1 VSWDW
6 QVNDF
11 TRIKAEAYYQHLYN
25 AAIEEKPSS
34 FSMLNNN
41 SFQFSI
47 PDTLVNG
54 GTGDNKGFEI
64 TIERFMNKG
73 FYYLVTT
80 SVFDS
85 KYKGSDGK
93 TRSTAFDGGYV
104 FNGLAGKEFK
114 LPGKSDS
121 RKNFITADIK
131 LTAAGGQRYTP
142 VDVQASILKGETVY
156 NDALAY
162 SKKFRDYMRLD
173 VRIAYRCDYRKF
185 SHEMAFDIQNIT
197 NRENPLYME
206 YNSKTGKT
214 EFINQLKIFPMM
226 QYRIIF

>member
-1 VSWDW
+1 
-6 QVNDF
+6 
-11 TRIKAEAYYQHLYN
+11 
-25 AAIEEKPSS
+25 
-34 FSMLNNN
+34 
-41 SFQFSI
+41 
-47 PDTLVNG
+47 
-54 GTGDNKGFEI
+54 
-64 TIERFMNKG
+64 
-73 FYYLVTT
+73 
-80 SVFDS
+80 
-85 KYKGSDGK
+85 
-93 TRSTAFDGGYV
+93 
-104 FNGLAGKEFK
+104 LAGKEFK